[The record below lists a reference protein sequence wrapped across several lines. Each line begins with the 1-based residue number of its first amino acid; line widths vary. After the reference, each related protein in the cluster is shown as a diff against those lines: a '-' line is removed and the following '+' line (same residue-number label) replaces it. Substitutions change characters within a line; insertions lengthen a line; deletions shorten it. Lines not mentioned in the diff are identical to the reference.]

1 MNLFYNGNEEQC
13 TGKLRIVIVKKQLY
27 QIIRKVVKVLSNSIM
42 HHEAFTVVFWRAED
56 NSHCMGNRQI
66 NLAHAHFR
74 NSWSGYP
81 ILMFENHAMINP
93 IIHKFSKSL
102 HKPLIKD
109 FIFCVRLF
117 LVSLPL
123 SYQMIK
129 ERYEIVFLFY
139 PES

>member
-1 MNLFYNGNEEQC
+1 M
-13 TGKLRIVIVKKQLY
+13 IVKKQLY

-56 NSHCMGNRQI
+56 NSHCMVNRQI
-66 NLAHAHFR
+66 HLAHGRFKNR
-74 NSWSGYP
+74 WFGYP

-93 IIHKFSKSL
+93 ITRKFSKSL
-102 HKPLIKD
+102 HKPLIKE
-109 FIFCVRLF
+109 FAFSAPLF

-129 ERYEIVFLFY
+129 ERYKSVFLFH
-139 PES
+139 PVS

>member
-1 MNLFYNGNEEQC
+1 M
-13 TGKLRIVIVKKQLY
+13 
-27 QIIRKVVKVLSNSIM
+27 SD
-42 HHEAFTVVFWRAED
+42 EAYTVVFWRAED
-56 NSHCMGNRQI
+56 NSHCMVNRQI
-66 NLAHAHFR
+66 HLAHAHFK

-93 IIHKFSKSL
+93 STRKFSKSL

-109 FIFCVRLF
+109 FAFFVPLF

-129 ERYEIVFLFY
+129 ERYESVFYSILCHDLLLTRERFLCDMFGGL
-139 PES
+139 EKGRLVR